1 MNRGAIVLIPV
12 LLLAGACS
20 KPSAEVVESETVVP
34 VTTEPAVTGSIRA
47 TITVTGIVTAAP
59 GADQLVIAPLPAR
72 IAELPKAE
80 GDRVS
85 AGDLL
90 VRFEL
95 PALAADVAT
104 HHAEVTRA
112 EARLANA
119 RAAQTRAHDLFDRG
133 VAARKE
139 VEDADRELAEAQAG
153 VTEANA
159 TLGASETVAGM
170 ATIRARFSGVVA
182 KRYHNAGDLVDATAT
197 DPVIRIVDPKRL
209 EVSASVPIPDVT
221 RIIVGAAGH
230 MKNPAGEGEIAL
242 KVVSRPAAVDPG
254 TAAVPIRLA
263 FAASDVAPV
272 GTPVQITIDAEE
284 HRNAILVPAEAV
296 LHEGDEAAVFVAK
309 GDKAERRVVT
319 IGIADAEHAEIK
331 SGLKAGEPV
340 IVKGQ
345 AGLPDGATIS
355 TEAEPKDKAD
365 TAAEKDAPDTAKE
378 KDKADTAKEKAA
390 PKKDKSDQ

>member
-1 MNRGAIVLIPV
+1 MNRGAIVLIPA

-20 KPSAEVVESETVVP
+20 KQSAEEVESETVVP
-34 VTTEPAVTGSIRA
+34 VTTEPAATGSIRA
-47 TITVTGIVTAAP
+47 TITVTGTVTAAP
-59 GADQLVIAPLPAR
+59 GADQVVIAPQPGR
-72 IAELPKAE
+72 IAEIPKAE

-104 HHAEVTRA
+104 HRAEVTRA
-112 EARLANA
+112 EARLTNA

-153 VTEANA
+153 VPEARA
-159 TLGASETVAGM
+159 TLGASETAAGQ

-182 KRYHNAGDLVDATAT
+182 KRYHNAGDMVDAAST
-197 DPVIRIVDPKRL
+197 DPVIRVVDPKRL
-209 EVSASVPIPDVT
+209 EVSASVPIPDVA
-221 RIIVGAAGH
+221 RILVGAAGRL
-230 MKNPAGEGEIAL
+230 KNPGGEGEIAL

-263 FAASDVAPV
+263 FAASDVAPI
-272 GTPVQITIDAEE
+272 GTPVQVTIDAEE
-284 HRNAILVPAEAV
+284 HRNAVLVPAEAV

-309 GDKAERRVVT
+309 GEKAERRVVT
-319 IGIADAEHAEIK
+319 VGIADAEHAEIT

-340 IVKGQ
+340 IIKGQ
-345 AGLPDGATIS
+345 AGLPDGATIT
-355 TEAEPKDKAD
+355 TEADAKEKPDAADDKAEPKGKGPA
-365 TAAEKDAPDTAKE
+365 
-378 KDKADTAKEKAA
+378 KDKAE
-390 PKKDKSDQ
+390 PKKDKSDK

>member
-1 MNRGAIVLIPV
+1 MNRGAIVLIPA
-12 LLLAGACS
+12 LLLAGACN
-20 KPSAEVVESETVVP
+20 KQSAEEVESETVVP
-34 VTTEPAVTGSIRA
+34 VTAEPAATGSIRA
-47 TITVTGIVTAAP
+47 VISVTGTVTAAP
-59 GADQLVIAPLPAR
+59 GADQVVIAPQPAR
-72 IAELPKAE
+72 IAEIPKAE

-95 PALAADVAT
+95 PSLAADVAT

-112 EARLANA
+112 DARLANA
-119 RAAQTRAHDLFDRG
+119 RAGQTRAHDLFDRG

-153 VTEANA
+153 VTEARA
-159 TLGASETVAGM
+159 TLGASETTAGL
-170 ATIRARFSGVVA
+170 ATVRARFNGVVA
-182 KRYHNAGDLVDATAT
+182 KRYHNAGDLVDATAA
-197 DPVIRIVDPKRL
+197 DPVIRVVDPRRL

-221 RIIVGAAGH
+221 RIVVGAAGH
-230 MKNPAGEGEIAL
+230 LKNPAGEGEIEL

-284 HRNAILVPAEAV
+284 HRTAVLVPAEAIV
-296 LHEGDEAAVFVAK
+296 HEGDEAAVFIVK

-319 IGIADAEHAEIK
+319 VGINDGAHAEIT
-331 SGLKAGEPV
+331 SGVKAGEPV

-345 AGLPDGATIS
+345 AGLPDGATIT
-355 TEAEPKDKAD
+355 TEAPDAEDKAD
-365 TAAEKDAPDTAKE
+365 DAKGKPDA
-378 KDKADTAKEKAA
+378 AKEKADVKDK
-390 PKKDKSDQ
+390 PKK